1 MSEQHETAGE
11 LLTRIAEQESRLS
24 VTTFSHEDA
33 LRLGMILAELARGR
47 GLSVAV
53 DITRGEQQV
62 FHAGLTGSSADN
74 DHWIAR
80 KIRTTKRFGRSSL
93 AMRLESESRP
103 GGFEGLDLA
112 SHALSGGCVPI
123 RLADGALVGTATV
136 SGLPD
141 TEDHALVIEAL
152 ESFLSK

>member
-1 MSEQHETAGE
+1 MSEPHETAGE
-11 LLTRIAEQESRLS
+11 LLARIAEQEKRLV

-33 LRLGMILAELARGR
+33 LRLGMGLAELARGR
-47 GLSVAV
+47 GFVVAV
-53 DITRGEQQV
+53 DVTRGEQQV

-74 DHWIAR
+74 DDWIAR

-93 AMRLESESRP
+93 AIRLESENRA
-103 GGFEGLDLA
+103 GGFDWLDP
-112 SHALSGGCVPI
+112 SSYALSGGCVPI
-123 RLADGALVGTATV
+123 RLADGAVVGTATA

-152 ESFLSK
+152 ENFLTK